1 MENLE
6 LLIGKTAAKKIFDN
20 NVNVMQCS
28 EDSIQYL
35 IGKKAAAK
43 ISAAKQLF
51 VAKEESETIR
61 SSKNIAD
68 IFREL
73 KFLDIEQMH
82 VLCLNRRNQI
92 ISKFILSSGG
102 RSATLCDM
110 AVLYKR
116 ILLSN
121 ASAFCVVHNHPS
133 GNNAPS
139 QMDIELT
146 KKIYQASLILDLKL
160 LDHVIIAGD
169 DYYSFCDNGHL

>member
-1 MENLE
+1 M
-6 LLIGKTAAKKIFDN
+6 
-20 NVNVMQCS
+20 
-28 EDSIQYL
+28 
-35 IGKKAAAK
+35 
-43 ISAAKQLF
+43 
-51 VAKEESETIR
+51 
-61 SSKNIAD
+61 
-68 IFREL
+68 
-73 KFLDIEQMH
+73 
-82 VLCLNRRNQI
+82 
-92 ISKFILSSGG
+92 LSSGG